1 MFFIIF
7 LLFYIDV
14 IIFLLY
20 DDFTQIMK
28 GGDIVSVGS
37 RIKELR
43 EHHDLSRAEL
53 AEKLNVTI
61 GAISNYENGISSPKE
76 AILFKIMEVLRCDA
90 NYLFQDVIS
99 LSKRE
104 QFSVSEI
111 AYIKKYRA
119 LDDHGKDMVD
129 VVLDKEWERSTSKD
143 AKNIVEMKSHL
154 TVNAAHARTDIEVS
168 DDKDTSDDDIMKN
181 DDLWK

>member
-1 MFFIIF
+1 M
-7 LLFYIDV
+7 
-14 IIFLLY
+14 
-20 DDFTQIMK
+20 
-28 GGDIVSVGS
+28 SVGS

-43 EHHDLSRAEL
+43 EHHNLSRAEL
-53 AEKLNVTI
+53 AEKLNVTV
-61 GAISNYENGISSPKE
+61 GAISNYENGVSSPKE

-99 LSKRE
+99 LSNSE

-129 VVLDKEWERSTSKD
+129 VVLDKEWERST
-143 AKNIVEMKSHL
+143 AKEIVELKPHL
-154 TVNAAHARTDIEVS
+154 TVNAAHARTDIEIPES
-168 DDKDTSDDDIMKN
+168 EDTSEDHFFDNWED
-181 DDLWK
+181 